1 MARNDALRYRP
12 LLVVLAAGLAVR
24 LYAMVAYDTAV
35 LHYYGG
41 DSARYLRLFTDAGPF
56 GDDLTPAG
64 YPAFLRGL
72 RALWPSL
79 PFTVVCQHV
88 LGLATA
94 IVLFA
99 AMRRLG
105 ASRITALVPAA
116 VVALSGDNV
125 FLEHA
130 LLTETLWSFV
140 IALGFYALARAYDGG
155 GIGWLAASGAL
166 LGCSAL
172 VRNTSLLLPVL
183 GAAWLAA
190 VLGGPLRQRLRVAGL
205 LLAPA
210 AAVILGYVALAHALG
225 PHDGLFERSGDLLY
239 MRVAPFA
246 DCHRFR
252 PPRSSAGLCDP
263 TSPDQRPGPLHYGG
277 FDNPAPVNTSYTTRP
292 SPAVL
297 GSFARAA
304 IVHQPLDYLHAV
316 ALDEVRYVLPHAGV
330 HRPDSGAR
338 PEEMSFGHVG
348 PFAQPATREEQAA
361 KYRLVYSGVGRPR
374 APGASFDVLGAYQG
388 AMRVGGLVLA
398 AVVASIAAGLALGRG
413 RLRQVAVLP
422 ASFALAMY
430 ALPPLLLTYDVRY
443 GVTPAPYACAAAALG
458 LASWRTRKRPAA
470 ER

>member
-1 MARNDALRYRP
+1 MARNALRYRP
-12 LLVVLAAGLAVR
+12 LLLVLAAGLAVR
-24 LYAMVAYDTAV
+24 FFTMVAYDRAV
-35 LHYYGG
+35 LQYYGG
-41 DSARYLRLFTDAGPF
+41 DSARYLRLFAHARLF

-79 PFTVVCQHV
+79 PLTVAVQHL

-94 IVLFA
+94 ILLFA

-105 ASRITALVPAA
+105 ASRLTALVPAA

-130 LLTETLWSFV
+130 LLTETLWGFV
-140 IALGFYALARAYDGG
+140 IALGFYALARAYDGR
-155 GIGWLAASGAL
+155 GIGWLAAAGAL

-183 GAAWLAA
+183 AAAWLAV
-190 VLGGPLRQRLRVAGL
+190 VLGGPLRQRLRIAGVV
-205 LLAPA
+205 LAPA
-210 AAVILGYVALAHALG
+210 VAVILGYVVLAHALG

-252 PPRSSAGLCDP
+252 PPAGSAGLCEA

-277 FDNPAPVNTSYTTRP
+277 FDSPAPVKTNYATRP

-297 GSFARAA
+297 GAFARTA
-304 IVHQPLDYLHAV
+304 IVHQPVDYLHAV
-316 ALDEVRYVLPHAGV
+316 ALDEVRYLLPHAGV

-338 PEEMSFGHVG
+338 PEEMSFGHTE

-374 APGASFDVLGAYQG
+374 APGGSFDLLGAYQG
-388 AMRVGGLVLA
+388 VMRAGGLVLVVA
-398 AVVASIAAGLALGRG
+398 AASIAAGLALGRG
-413 RLRQVAVLP
+413 RLRLVALLP
-422 ASFALAMY
+422 ASFALTMY

-443 GVTPAPYACAAAALG
+443 GVTPAPYLCAAAALA
-458 LASWRTRKRPAA
+458 LASWRAA
-470 ER
+470 RG